1 MFDIF
6 KFAQETGLCVFVGA
20 PSAKAPEC
28 GYLSVCNDDDS
39 AEEVFMLRQ
48 CDETDAE
55 YEGRMKHRL
64 ECLAQELK
72 DKDEEHR
79 SNADKARRREEME
92 QFFREG

>member
-6 KFAQETGLCVFVGA
+6 EFAKETGLCVFFGA
-20 PSAKAPEC
+20 PSVKAPEC

-55 YEGRMKHRL
+55 YEGRLKHRL
-64 ECLAQELK
+64 ECLAKELK
-72 DKDEEHR
+72 DKDAEHR
-79 SNADKARRREEME
+79 SNADNARRREEIE